1 MYYTKYNNN
10 LVLEG
15 LSLNILVADDERE
28 IVELIE
34 LYLSKENYN
43 IIKANDGM
51 EAYNKFGE
59 EKLDL
64 AILDIM
70 MPLLDGFQL
79 VKRIREKYNTPVIIL
94 SAKSE
99 DMDKILGLGLGA
111 DDYMTKPF
119 NPLELTARVQAQLRR
134 YHKLGPS
141 AELKE
146 KSVIE
151 IGDIVLDVDGMTASK
166 GDKQLEL
173 TSKEFKILYLLM
185 KNQGKVYTK
194 RQIFEYVWED
204 NYYND
209 DNVVMVH
216 LSNLRDKIEDNP
228 KAPKYIKTIRG
239 LGYKFSG
246 G

>member
-1 MYYTKYNNN
+1 M
-10 LVLEG
+10 
-15 LSLNILVADDERE
+15 NILVADDERE

-43 IIKANDGM
+43 IIKAYDGM

-59 EKLDL
+59 EKIDL

-79 VKRIREKYNTPVIIL
+79 IKRIREKYNTPVIIL

-151 IGDIVLDVDGMTASK
+151 IGDIVLDEDGMTASK
-166 GDKQLEL
+166 GDKQLDL

-194 RQIFEYVWED
+194 KQIFEYVWED

-228 KAPKYIKTIRG
+228 KTPVYIKTIRG

>member
-1 MYYTKYNNN
+1 M
-10 LVLEG
+10 
-15 LSLNILVADDERE
+15 NILVADDERE

-43 IIKANDGM
+43 IIKAYDGM
-51 EAYNKFGE
+51 ESYNKFGE
-59 EKLDL
+59 EKIDL

-141 AELKE
+141 AKLME

-151 IGDIVLDVDGMTASK
+151 IGDIVLDEDGMTASK

-194 RQIFEYVWED
+194 KQIFEYVWED

-228 KAPKYIKTIRG
+228 KAPRYIKTIRG
-239 LGYKFSG
+239 LGYKFNG
-246 G
+246 VKVTV

>member
-1 MYYTKYNNN
+1 MK
-10 LVLEG
+10 
-15 LSLNILVADDERE
+15 ILVADDERE

-43 IIKANDGM
+43 IIKAYDGM

-59 EKLDL
+59 EKIEL
-64 AILDIM
+64 AIIDIM

-141 AELKE
+141 GELKE
-146 KSVIE
+146 KSVIK

-194 RQIFEYVWED
+194 KQIFEYVWED
-204 NYYND
+204 NYFND

-216 LSNLRDKIEDNP
+216 LSNLRDKIEDSP

-239 LGYKFSG
+239 LGYKFNG
-246 G
+246 V

>member
-1 MYYTKYNNN
+1 M
-10 LVLEG
+10 
-15 LSLNILVADDERE
+15 NILVADDERE

-43 IIKANDGM
+43 IIKAYDGM

-59 EKLDL
+59 EKIDL

-141 AELKE
+141 AELME
-146 KSVIE
+146 KSDIE
-151 IGDIVLDVDGMTASK
+151 IGDIVLDENGMTACK
-166 GDKQLEL
+166 GGKQLEL

-194 RQIFEYVWED
+194 KQIFEYVWED

-239 LGYKFSG
+239 LGYKFNG
-246 G
+246 V

>member
-1 MYYTKYNNN
+1 M
-10 LVLEG
+10 
-15 LSLNILVADDERE
+15 NILVADDERE

-43 IIKANDGM
+43 IIKAYDGM
-51 EAYNKFGE
+51 AAYNKFGE
-59 EKLDL
+59 EKIDL

-70 MPLLDGFQL
+70 MPFLDGFQL

-141 AELKE
+141 TELKE
-146 KSVIE
+146 KSVIK
-151 IGDIVLDVDGMTASK
+151 IGDIVLDEHGMTASK
-166 GDKQLEL
+166 GDKLLEL

-185 KNQGKVYTK
+185 KNQGKVYTRK
-194 RQIFEYVWED
+194 QIFEYVWED
-204 NYYND
+204 NYYSD

-228 KAPKYIKTIRG
+228 KATKYIKTIRG

>member
-1 MYYTKYNNN
+1 
-10 LVLEG
+10 
-15 LSLNILVADDERE
+15 
-28 IVELIE
+28 
-34 LYLSKENYN
+34 
-43 IIKANDGM
+43 
-51 EAYNKFGE
+51 
-59 EKLDL
+59 
-64 AILDIM
+64 M

-99 DMDKILGLGLGA
+99 DTDKILGLGLGA

-141 AELKE
+141 AELME

-151 IGDIVLDVDGMTASK
+151 IGDIVLDEGGMTALKS
-166 GDKQLEL
+166 DKQLEL

-194 RQIFEYVWED
+194 KQIFEYVWED

-239 LGYKFSG
+239 LGYKFNG
-246 G
+246 V

>member
-1 MYYTKYNNN
+1 M
-10 LVLEG
+10 
-15 LSLNILVADDERE
+15 NILVADDEKE

-34 LYLSKENYN
+34 LYLSKESYN
-43 IIKANDGM
+43 IIKAYDGI
-51 EAYNKFGE
+51 EAYSKFGE
-59 EKLDL
+59 ERIDL
-64 AILDIM
+64 AIIDIM
-70 MPLLDGFQL
+70 MPLLDGFKL

-134 YHKLGPS
+134 YHKLGTS
-141 AELKE
+141 VELSE
-146 KSVIE
+146 KSTIE
-151 IGDIVLDVDGMTASK
+151 IGDILLDEDGLAAFK
-166 GDKQLEL
+166 GGKQLEL
-173 TSKEFKILYLLM
+173 TSKEFKILHLLM

>member
-1 MYYTKYNNN
+1 M
-10 LVLEG
+10 
-15 LSLNILVADDERE
+15 NILVADDERE

-43 IIKANDGM
+43 IIKAYDGL
-51 EAYNKFGE
+51 EAYNKFQE
-59 EKLDL
+59 EKIDI
-64 AILDIM
+64 AIVDVM

-79 VKRIREKYNTPVIIL
+79 VKRIREKYNIPLIIL
-94 SAKSE
+94 SAKDE

-134 YHKLGPS
+134 FYKLGTS
-141 AELKE
+141 VELEETHSIK
-146 KSVIE
+146 
-151 IGDIVLDVDGMTASK
+151 IGDIVLDEKGMVVYK
-166 GDKQLEL
+166 NDEQVEL

-185 KNQGKVYTK
+185 KNQGRVYTK
-194 RQIFEYVWED
+194 RQIFEHVWED

-216 LSNLRDKIEDNP
+216 ISNLRDKIEDNP
-228 KAPKYIKTIRG
+228 KTPKYLKTIRG
-239 LGYKFSG
+239 LGYKFNG
-246 G
+246 V